1 MRLFSFKWILKL
13 LHFLHHH
20 QVFWIKCG
28 QIDLSLYKL
37 YTQLNDLRAEAFSLL
52 LIKVWEKFPQTL
64 IHALLYLLNTD
75 SKRIIRLLLRHSH
88 RYENCSELSKF
99 LNQARTIKCYWVL
112 QKQLFTWQF
121 QKILIEHLKNLNL
134 LFCLHQRSRPVCL
147 FQKLCNFLV
156 STNLISIIQKL
167 YFVRWNLIE
176 LNLQRSEQSTYDFFE
191 IFINT

>member
-1 MRLFSFKWILKL
+1 LRLFSFKWILKL

-88 RYENCSELSKF
+88 RYENCSELSEF

-134 LFCLHQRSRPVCL
+134 LFCLHQRSRPVFL
-147 FQKLCNFLV
+147 FQNLCNFLV